1 MNPVRRR
8 VADYAAN
15 LRTWSTERPQ
25 SVPCCSEVDE
35 ICCNHRVISL
45 SAALCLTH
53 CFKFRTDLGQFRRDR
68 RNQWIRQESR
78 GDVPIA
84 VEIGEAG
91 VTGLRTYAA
100 SAVGSRAG

>member
-78 GDVPIA
+78 KGQAFSSCV
-84 VEIGEAG
+84 
-91 VTGLRTYAA
+91 L
-100 SAVGSRAG
+100 RAGTDQPMPDDLL